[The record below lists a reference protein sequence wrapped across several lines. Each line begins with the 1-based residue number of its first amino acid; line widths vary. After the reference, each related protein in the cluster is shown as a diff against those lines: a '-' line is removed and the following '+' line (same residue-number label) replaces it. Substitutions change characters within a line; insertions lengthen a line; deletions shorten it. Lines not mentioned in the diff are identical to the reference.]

1 MSEDVQLIMDMAKD
15 AMDKAIQHLEAELIK
30 IRAGKANPSMLEGVM
45 VDYYGT
51 RAPINQVANINTQD
65 ARSLVV
71 QPWEKSML
79 TPIEKDRKSTRLN
92 SSH

>member
-45 VDYYGT
+45 VDYYG
-51 RAPINQVANINTQD
+51 
-65 ARSLVV
+65 
-71 QPWEKSML
+71 
-79 TPIEKDRKSTRLN
+79 DRKSTRLN